1 MKVLSS
7 VVAVRGRI
15 RSWLRLSWSDV
26 CLGAMA
32 RLGIAPRLGGG
43 LVAVPGARLH
53 AFVNSP
59 RVHTAFVYTA
69 LVALIMVIFDSSLYA
84 AGADGPWETGVKALC
99 DSFTGII
106 GQGLSL
112 IAIIIGGLLF
122 AFGEGGSKSQIAG
135 LVFGAGLVLQ
145 APAFLQF
152 VGLMSSTDCA
162 GTGSVI

>member
-1 MKVLSS
+1 MNVLSS

-69 LVALIMVIFDSSLYA
+69 VVALIMVIFDSSLYA
-84 AGADGPWETGVKALC
+84 AADGPWETGVEALC
-99 DSFTGII
+99 ESFTGII

-145 APAFLQF
+145 APAFLSF
-152 VGLMSSTDCA
+152 VGLMDGTSCTGA
-162 GTGSVI
+162 GT

>member
-1 MKVLSS
+1 MNVLSS

-26 CLGAMA
+26 CLGAIA

-69 LVALIMVIFDSSLYA
+69 LVALFMVIFDSSLYA
-84 AGADGPWETGVKALC
+84 ADGPWETGVQALC
-99 DSFTGII
+99 ESFTGII

-145 APAFLQF
+145 APAFLSF
-152 VGLMSSTDCA
+152 VGLMDSTDC
-162 GTGSVI
+162 TGGGVVT